1 MQRDYS
7 IKHLFFKVKRSFFTY
22 DLNKIIYL
30 AVNIVYRSKNKQLLF
45 I

>member
-1 MQRDYS
+1 MHEKYS
-7 IKHLFFKVKRSFFTY
+7 INHLFLNIQKKNFTY

-30 AVNIVYRSKNKQLLF
+30 APNIVYRSKNKQLLF

>member
-1 MQRDYS
+1 MHKKHS
-7 IKHLFFKVKRSFFTY
+7 VNHLFLDILKRFFTY

-30 AVNIVYRSKNKQLLF
+30 AANIVYRSKNKQLLF

>member
-1 MQRDYS
+1 MQRIYS
-7 IKHLFFKVKRSFFTY
+7 INHLFLNIEERFFTY

-30 AVNIVYRSKNKQLLF
+30 AVNIVYKSKNKQLLF

>member
-1 MQRDYS
+1 MQKNYS
-7 IKHLFFKVKRSFFTY
+7 INHLFLNIQESFFIY

-30 AVNIVYRSKNKQLLF
+30 ALNIVYKSKNKQLLF